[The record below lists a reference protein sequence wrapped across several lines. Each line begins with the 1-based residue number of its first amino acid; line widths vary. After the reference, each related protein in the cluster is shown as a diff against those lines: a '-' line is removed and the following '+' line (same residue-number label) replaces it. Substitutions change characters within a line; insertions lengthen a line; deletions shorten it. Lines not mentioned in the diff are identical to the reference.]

1 MQKRVIKL
9 FTNFEREEEWLNEMS
24 AQGWHCRGYVFG
36 RYLFERGE
44 PGEYIYR
51 IQLLEYP
58 ADHAQS
64 AAYLDFLQDAGV
76 EVVASCFRWVYLRK
90 KAAEGPFELFSDL
103 ESRVAHYRRIVMMLL
118 PLALA
123 NAVFSLRIFSDGGN
137 RLSQPNRG
145 RSSGHPHLQVLPENR
160 PIGKGKADQGVK
172 RSDYR
177 CLQQ

>member
-123 NAVFSLRIFSDGGN
+123 NAVFSLRMFSDGGVTGYLN
-137 RLSQPNRG
+137 LIAAGALAIPISRYYQRIARLEKERLI
-145 RSSGHPHLQVLPENR
+145 RE
-160 PIGKGKADQGVK
+160 
-172 RSDYR
+172 
-177 CLQQ
+177 